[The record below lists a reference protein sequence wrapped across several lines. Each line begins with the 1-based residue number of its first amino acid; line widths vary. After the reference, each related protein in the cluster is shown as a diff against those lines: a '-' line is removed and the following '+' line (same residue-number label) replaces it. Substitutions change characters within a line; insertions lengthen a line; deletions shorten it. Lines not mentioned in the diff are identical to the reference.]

1 MTQISQIFFI
11 FSEKMNL
18 CKSVLSVGFFILI
31 GMNRKTLLGVVL
43 MSGLFAHPL
52 NAREHQSFDRGWLFT
67 LSDSTEMYQP
77 SYSDGH
83 WRRLNLP
90 HDWAIEGDF
99 SPSNPSG
106 ASGGALPGGIGWYRK
121 HFSLSPDE
129 KYDRFTITF
138 DGVYMNSTVYINGHK
153 LGTRPYGY
161 STFEYDLTPYIYKK
175 GDNVIAVKVDNS
187 DQPNSRWYSGCG
199 IYRHVWLTKTLKK
212 AYIPQWGQYV
222 ATTPQGDVKVKV
234 DFHANGSRMK
244 LFIRN
249 TIYDAAGKVVAR
261 SQGTQSQQLKVRKPH
276 LWSIGKGY
284 LYTVKSELV
293 VNGKVVD
300 TATTQ
305 TAFRDVRFDA
315 RKGFFLNGENMKING
330 VCEHH
335 DFGCLGAALNEDAL
349 HRKLTILRDMGVNA
363 IRSSHNPP
371 APELLNMCDSM
382 GIMVMDE
389 SFDMW
394 RRKKSNGD
402 YARFFDEW
410 HQRDL
415 SDLVKR
421 DRNHPCII
429 MWSIGNEVLEQWSDA
444 AADTLSLEQA
454 NLILN
459 AGHDA
464 STLAHSD
471 ELSVNSLLTRHLA
484 DIVKKYDP
492 WGARPVTAGCNE
504 PDPKNHLFKSGAIDV
519 IGFNYHHQWVKDVPR
534 NFPGK
539 PFIFSESV
547 SALQTRGYYR
557 MPSDSIYTA
566 PVEWWLPYTDP
577 SFKCSAYDN
586 MHASWSSTHE
596 ETWDVV
602 KHNDFVGGQFI
613 WTGFDYI
620 GEPTPYAYPARSS
633 YFGIIDLA
641 GLPKDSYYMYQSE
654 WTKKP
659 VLHLFPHWNWLPGQQ
674 IDMWCYYNQADEVEL
689 FINGKSQGIRKK
701 KVHGEGNGAAF
712 DRSTEYHVMWRVN
725 FEPGE
730 VKVVARKQGREISSQ
745 TIKTAGPPHHL
756 VLKKTYQNTLA
767 SAVQTPSGVPADL
780 QSPLSPTTFVEV
792 NVVDKDGNLCPNAE
806 NEIYFSSTAE
816 ILGTDNGNQTS
827 LERFTDPKRK
837 AFFGKCIIVLRGHGT
852 LRAESIDLQ
861 QATIKL

>member
-1 MTQISQIFFI
+1 MKKFLAIIMLMAGAQS
-11 FSEKMNL
+11 
-18 CKSVLSVGFFILI
+18 LS
-31 GMNRKTLLGVVL
+31 
-43 MSGLFAHPL
+43 
-52 NAREHQSFDRGWLFT
+52 ARESQLFDKGWLFT
-67 LSDSTEMYQP
+67 LADSAGMEQVNYV
-77 SYSDGH
+77 DIN
-83 WRRLNLP
+83 WRHLDLP

-99 SPSNPSG
+99 SPANPSG

-121 HFSLSPDE
+121 HFSVNPKE
-129 KYDRFTITF
+129 KNKRYVIAF
-138 DGVYMNSTVYINGHK
+138 DGVYMNATVYVNGHK

-161 STFEYDLTPYIYKK
+161 SSFEYDITPYINKV
-175 GDNVIAVKVDNS
+175 GDNVVAVRVNNS

-199 IYRHVWLTKTLKK
+199 IYRHVWLKK
-212 AYIPQWGQYV
+212 SAESYITQWGQYV
-222 ATTPQGDVKVKV
+222 STTPQGEVKIKV
-234 DFHANGSRMK
+234 DAHVAGGKKMTVRH
-244 LFIRN
+244 
-249 TIYDAAGKVVAR
+249 TILDAAGKVVAK
-261 SQGTQSQQLKVRKPH
+261 GVGGETQTLKVTHPH
-276 LWSIGKGY
+276 LWNIGDGY
-284 LYTVKSELV
+284 LYTVKSELLV
-293 VNGKVVD
+293 GGKVMD
-300 TATTQ
+300 TETTK
-305 TAFRDVRFDA
+305 TGFRDIKFDA
-315 RKGFFLNGENMKING
+315 QKGFFLNGKNMKING

-335 DFGCLGAALNEDAL
+335 DFGCLGAVVNEDAM

-382 GIMVMDE
+382 GLLVMDE

-394 RRKKSNGD
+394 RRKKSQND

-421 DRNHPCII
+421 DRNHPSVF
-429 MWSIGNEVLEQWSDA
+429 MWSIGNEVLEQWSNA

-464 STLAHSD
+464 STLAHGN
-471 ELSVNSLLTRHLA
+471 ELSVNSLLTQHLA
-484 DIVKKYDP
+484 EIVRQYDP
-492 WGARPVTAGCNE
+492 WGSTRPITAGCNE
-504 PDPKNHLFKSGAIDV
+504 PDPNNHLFKSGALDV
-519 IGFNYHHQWVKDVPR
+519 IGFNYHHQWVKDVPQ

-547 SALQTRGYYR
+547 SALQTRGYYM
-557 MPSDSIYTA
+557 MPSDSVYKA

-577 SFKCSAYDN
+577 SFMCSAYDN

-654 WTKKP
+654 WTQKP
-659 VLHLFPHWNWLPGQQ
+659 VLHLFPHWNWLPGQT

-701 KVHGEGNGAAF
+701 TVYGAQNEGDAYQK
-712 DRSTEYHVMWRVN
+712 STEYHVMWRVA
-725 FEPGE
+725 FQPGE
-730 VKVVARKQGREISSQ
+730 VKVVARKDGKEIASQ
-745 TIKTAGPPHHL
+745 TIKTAGAPHHL
-756 VLKKTYQNTLA
+756 VLKETYQGTLA
-767 SAVQTPSGVPADL
+767 HGTSE
-780 QSPLSPTTFVEV
+780 PTTFVEV
-792 NVVDKDGNLCPNAE
+792 NVVDKDGNLCPNAT
-806 NEIYFSSTAE
+806 NQVFFSVEKSPSATSAPV
-816 ILGTDNGNQTS
+816 ILGTDNGCQTS
-827 LERFTDPKRK
+827 LERFTDPHRK
-837 AFFGKCIIVLRGHGT
+837 AFFGKCVVVIKGKGT
-852 LRAESIDLQ
+852 LKAQAVDLTS
-861 QATIKL
+861 ASLDL

>member
-1 MTQISQIFFI
+1 MKKFLAII
-11 FSEKMNL
+11 ML
-18 CKSVLSVGFFILI
+18 MAGALSL
-31 GMNRKTLLGVVL
+31 
-43 MSGLFAHPL
+43 S
-52 NAREHQSFDRGWLFT
+52 ARESQLFDKGWLFT
-67 LSDSTEMYQP
+67 LADSAGMEQVNYV
-77 SYSDGH
+77 DIN
-83 WRRLNLP
+83 WRHLDLP

-99 SPSNPSG
+99 SPANPSG

-121 HFSLSPDE
+121 HFSVNPKE
-129 KYDRFTITF
+129 KNKRYVIAF
-138 DGVYMNSTVYINGHK
+138 DGVYMNATVYVNGHK

-161 STFEYDLTPYIYKK
+161 SSFEYDITPYINKV
-175 GDNVIAVKVDNS
+175 GDNVVAVRVNNS

-199 IYRHVWLTKTLKK
+199 IYRHVWLKK
-212 AYIPQWGQYV
+212 SAESYITQWGQYV
-222 ATTPQGDVKVKV
+222 STTPQGEVKIKV
-234 DFHANGSRMK
+234 DAHVAGGKKMTVRH
-244 LFIRN
+244 
-249 TIYDAAGKVVAR
+249 TILDAAGKVVAK
-261 SQGTQSQQLKVRKPH
+261 GVGGETQTLKVTHPH
-276 LWSIGKGY
+276 LWNIGDGY
-284 LYTVKSELV
+284 LYTVKSELLV
-293 VNGKVVD
+293 GGKVMD
-300 TATTQ
+300 TETTK
-305 TAFRDVRFDA
+305 TGFRDIKFDA
-315 RKGFFLNGENMKING
+315 QKGFFLNGKNMKING

-335 DFGCLGAALNEDAL
+335 DFGCLGAVVNEDAM

-382 GIMVMDE
+382 GLLVMDE

-394 RRKKSNGD
+394 RCKKSQND

-421 DRNHPCII
+421 DRNHPSVF
-429 MWSIGNEVLEQWSDA
+429 MWSIGNEVLEQWSNA

-464 STLAHSD
+464 STLAHGN
-471 ELSVNSLLTRHLA
+471 ELSVNSLLTQHLA
-484 DIVKKYDP
+484 EIVRQYDP
-492 WGARPVTAGCNE
+492 WGSTRPITAGCNE
-504 PDPKNHLFKSGAIDV
+504 PDPNNHLFKSGALDV
-519 IGFNYHHQWVKDVPR
+519 IGFNYHHQWVKDVPQ

-547 SALQTRGYYR
+547 SALQTRGYYM
-557 MPSDSIYTA
+557 MPSDSVYKA

-577 SFKCSAYDN
+577 SFMCSAYDN

-654 WTKKP
+654 WTQKP
-659 VLHLFPHWNWLPGQQ
+659 VLHLFPHWNWLPGQT

-701 KVHGEGNGAAF
+701 TVYGAQNEGDAYQK
-712 DRSTEYHVMWRVN
+712 STEYHVMWRVA
-725 FEPGE
+725 FQPGE
-730 VKVVARKQGREISSQ
+730 VKVVARKDGKEIASQ
-745 TIKTAGPPHHL
+745 TIKTAGAPHHL
-756 VLKKTYQNTLA
+756 VLKETYQGTLA
-767 SAVQTPSGVPADL
+767 HGTSE
-780 QSPLSPTTFVEV
+780 PTTFVEV
-792 NVVDKDGNLCPNAE
+792 NVVDKDGNLCPNAT
-806 NEIYFSSTAE
+806 NQVFFSVEKSPSAASAPV
-816 ILGTDNGNQTS
+816 ILGTDNGCQTS
-827 LERFTDPKRK
+827 LERFTDPHRK
-837 AFFGKCIIVLRGHGT
+837 AFFGKCVVVIKGKGT
-852 LRAESIDLQ
+852 LKAQAVDLTS
-861 QATIKL
+861 ASLDL

>member
-1 MTQISQIFFI
+1 MLSLL
-11 FSEKMNL
+11 L
-18 CKSVLSVGFFILI
+18 CGASVGSI
-31 GMNRKTLLGVVL
+31 
-43 MSGLFAHPL
+43 S
-52 NAREHQSFDRGWLFT
+52 ARERQNFDKGWLFT
-67 LSDSTEMYQP
+67 LADSAGMEKNTYA
-77 SYSDGH
+77 DKA
-83 WRRLNLP
+83 WRTLNLP

-121 HFSLSPDE
+121 HFTVNPKE
-129 KYDRFTITF
+129 KFERYTLTF

-161 STFEYDLTPYIYKK
+161 STFEYDLTPYINKK

-199 IYRHVWLTKTLKK
+199 IYRHVWLNKGQKQG

-222 ATTPQGDVKVKV
+222 ATTPQGDVKIKVDPFISSKGKVKV
-234 DFHANGSRMK
+234 NV
-244 LFIRN
+244 RN
-249 TIYDAAGKVVAR
+249 TITDATGKVVAK
-261 SQGTQSQQLKVRKPH
+261 SQGNYEQQLKVERPH
-276 LWSIGKGY
+276 LWGIGDGY
-284 LYTVKSELV
+284 LYTVKSELL

-300 TATTQ
+300 TETT
-305 TAFRDVRFDA
+305 TTGFRDVKFDVK
-315 RKGFFLNGENMKING
+315 KGFFLNGKNMKING

-335 DFGCLGAALNEDAL
+335 DFGCLGAALNEDAM

-382 GIMVMDE
+382 GILVMDE

-410 HQRDL
+410 HKRDL

-421 DRNHPCII
+421 DRNHPSII

-464 STLAHSD
+464 STLAHSND
-471 ELSVNSLLTRHLA
+471 LSVNSLLTQHLA
-484 DIVKKYDP
+484 EIVKEYDP
-492 WGARPVTAGCNE
+492 WGTRPITAGCNE
-504 PDPKNHLFKSGAIDV
+504 PDPNNHLFKSGSIDV
-519 IGFNYHHQWVKDVPR
+519 IGYNYHHQWVKDVPQ

-547 SALQTRGYYR
+547 SALQTRGYYM
-557 MPSDSIYTA
+557 MPSDSIYKA

-577 SFKCSAYDN
+577 SFMCSAYDN

-654 WTKKP
+654 WTQKD

-674 IDMWCYYNQADEVEL
+674 IDMWCYYNHADEVEL
-689 FINGKSQGIRKK
+689 FINGKSQGVRKK
-701 KVHGEGNGAAF
+701 KDYVPEAQKAEDGKSVNVGDAYAK
-712 DRSTEYHVMWRVN
+712 STEYHVMWRVN

-730 VKVVARKQGREISSQ
+730 VKVIARKDGKQVGEQ
-745 TIKTAGPPHHL
+745 VVKTAGAPDHI
-756 VLKKTYQNTLA
+756 VLKKTYQGCLA
-767 SAVQTPSGVPADL
+767 YGNGE
-780 QSPLSPTTFVEV
+780 PTTFVEV
-792 NVVDKDGNLCPNAE
+792 NVVDKDGNLCPNAD
-806 NEIYFSSTAE
+806 NQIFFSVEKEGGKKCNAGESTPA
-816 ILGTDNGNQTS
+816 ILGTDNGCQTS
-827 LERFTDPKRK
+827 LERFTDPHRK
-837 AFFGKCIIVLRGHGT
+837 AFFGKCVVVLKGKGT
-852 LRAESIDLQ
+852 LKAQAVDLK
-861 QATIKL
+861 QASLEL

>member
-1 MTQISQIFFI
+1 MKKFLAII
-11 FSEKMNL
+11 ML
-18 CKSVLSVGFFILI
+18 MAGALSL
-31 GMNRKTLLGVVL
+31 
-43 MSGLFAHPL
+43 S
-52 NAREHQSFDRGWLFT
+52 ARESQLFDKGWLFT
-67 LSDSTEMYQP
+67 LADSAGMEQVNYV
-77 SYSDGH
+77 DIN
-83 WRRLNLP
+83 WRHLDLP

-99 SPSNPSG
+99 SPANPSG

-121 HFSLSPDE
+121 HFSVNPKE
-129 KYDRFTITF
+129 KNKRYVIAF
-138 DGVYMNSTVYINGHK
+138 DGVYMNATVYVNGHK

-161 STFEYDLTPYIYKK
+161 SSFEYDITPYINKV
-175 GDNVIAVKVDNS
+175 GDNVVAVRVNNS

-199 IYRHVWLTKTLKK
+199 IYRHVWLKK
-212 AYIPQWGQYV
+212 SAESYITQWGQYV
-222 ATTPQGDVKVKV
+222 STTPQGEVKIKV
-234 DFHANGSRMK
+234 DAHVAGGKKMTVRH
-244 LFIRN
+244 
-249 TIYDAAGKVVAR
+249 TILDAAGKVVAK
-261 SQGTQSQQLKVRKPH
+261 GVGGETQTLKVTHPH
-276 LWSIGKGY
+276 LWNIGDGY
-284 LYTVKSELV
+284 LYTVKSELLV
-293 VNGKVVD
+293 GGKVMD
-300 TATTQ
+300 TETTK
-305 TAFRDVRFDA
+305 TGFRDIKFDA
-315 RKGFFLNGENMKING
+315 QKGFFLNGKNMKING

-335 DFGCLGAALNEDAL
+335 DFGCLGAVVNEDAM

-382 GIMVMDE
+382 GLLVMDE

-394 RRKKSNGD
+394 RRKKSQND

-421 DRNHPCII
+421 DRNHPSVF
-429 MWSIGNEVLEQWSDA
+429 MWSIGNEVLEQWSNA

-464 STLAHSD
+464 STLAHGN
-471 ELSVNSLLTRHLA
+471 ELSVNSLLTQHLA
-484 DIVKKYDP
+484 EIVRQYDP
-492 WGARPVTAGCNE
+492 WGSTRPITAGCNE
-504 PDPKNHLFKSGAIDV
+504 PDPNNHLFKSGALDV
-519 IGFNYHHQWVKDVPR
+519 IGFNYHHQWVKDVPQ

-547 SALQTRGYYR
+547 SALQTRGYYM
-557 MPSDSIYTA
+557 MPSDSVYKA

-577 SFKCSAYDN
+577 SFMCSAYDN

-654 WTKKP
+654 WTQKP
-659 VLHLFPHWNWLPGQQ
+659 VLHLFPHWNWLPGQT

-701 KVHGEGNGAAF
+701 TVYGAQNEDDAYQK
-712 DRSTEYHVMWRVN
+712 STEYHVMWRVA
-725 FEPGE
+725 FQPGE
-730 VKVVARKQGREISSQ
+730 VKVVARKDGKEIASQ
-745 TIKTAGPPHHL
+745 TIKTAGAPHHL
-756 VLKKTYQNTLA
+756 VLKETYQGTLA
-767 SAVQTPSGVPADL
+767 HGTSE
-780 QSPLSPTTFVEV
+780 PTTFVEV
-792 NVVDKDGNLCPNAE
+792 NVVDKDGNLCPNAT
-806 NEIYFSSTAE
+806 NQVFFSVEKSPSAASAPV
-816 ILGTDNGNQTS
+816 ILGTDNGCQTS
-827 LERFTDPKRK
+827 LERFTDPHRK
-837 AFFGKCIIVLRGHGT
+837 AFFGKCVVVIKGKGT
-852 LRAESIDLQ
+852 LKAQAVDLTS
-861 QATIKL
+861 ASLDL

>member
-1 MTQISQIFFI
+1 MKKFLAII
-11 FSEKMNL
+11 ML
-18 CKSVLSVGFFILI
+18 MAGALSL
-31 GMNRKTLLGVVL
+31 
-43 MSGLFAHPL
+43 S
-52 NAREHQSFDRGWLFT
+52 ARESQLFDKGWLFT
-67 LSDSTEMYQP
+67 LADSAGMEQVNYV
-77 SYSDGH
+77 DIN
-83 WRRLNLP
+83 WRHLDLP

-99 SPSNPSG
+99 SPANPSG

-121 HFSLSPDE
+121 HFSVNPKE
-129 KYDRFTITF
+129 KNKRYVIAF
-138 DGVYMNSTVYINGHK
+138 DGVYMNATVYVNGHK

-161 STFEYDLTPYIYKK
+161 SSFEYDITPYINKV
-175 GDNVIAVKVDNS
+175 GDNVVAVRVNNS

-199 IYRHVWLTKTLKK
+199 IYRHVWLKK
-212 AYIPQWGQYV
+212 SAESYITQWGQYV
-222 ATTPQGDVKVKV
+222 STTPQGEVKIKV
-234 DFHANGSRMK
+234 DAHVAGGKKMTVRHII
-244 LFIRN
+244 L
-249 TIYDAAGKVVAR
+249 DAAGKVVAK
-261 SQGTQSQQLKVRKPH
+261 GVGGETQTLKVTHPH
-276 LWSIGKGY
+276 LWNIGDGY
-284 LYTVKSELV
+284 LYTVKSELLV
-293 VNGKVVD
+293 GGKVMD
-300 TATTQ
+300 TETTK
-305 TAFRDVRFDA
+305 TGFRDIKFDA
-315 RKGFFLNGENMKING
+315 QKGFFLNGKNMKING

-335 DFGCLGAALNEDAL
+335 DFGCLGAVVNEDAM

-382 GIMVMDE
+382 GLLVMDE

-394 RRKKSNGD
+394 RRKKSQND

-421 DRNHPCII
+421 DRNHPSVF
-429 MWSIGNEVLEQWSDA
+429 MWSIGNEVLEQWSNA

-464 STLAHSD
+464 STLAHGN
-471 ELSVNSLLTRHLA
+471 ELSVNSLLTQHLA
-484 DIVKKYDP
+484 EIVRQYDP
-492 WGARPVTAGCNE
+492 WGPTRPITAGCNE
-504 PDPKNHLFKSGAIDV
+504 PDPNNHLFKSGALDV
-519 IGFNYHHQWVKDVPR
+519 IGFNYHHQWVKDVPQ

-547 SALQTRGYYR
+547 SALQTRGYYM
-557 MPSDSIYTA
+557 MPSDSVYKA

-577 SFKCSAYDN
+577 SFMCSAYDN

-654 WTKKP
+654 WTQKP
-659 VLHLFPHWNWLPGQQ
+659 VLHLFPHWNWLPGQT

-701 KVHGEGNGAAF
+701 TVYGAQNEGDAY
-712 DRSTEYHVMWRVN
+712 RKSTEYHVMWRVA
-725 FEPGE
+725 FQPGE
-730 VKVVARKQGREISSQ
+730 VKVVARKDGKEIASQ
-745 TIKTAGPPHHL
+745 TIKTAGAPHHL
-756 VLKKTYQNTLA
+756 VLKETYQGTLA
-767 SAVQTPSGVPADL
+767 HGTSE
-780 QSPLSPTTFVEV
+780 PTTFVEV
-792 NVVDKDGNLCPNAE
+792 NVVDKDGNLCPNAT
-806 NEIYFSSTAE
+806 NQVFFSVEKSPSAASAPV
-816 ILGTDNGNQTS
+816 ILGTDNGCQTS
-827 LERFTDPKRK
+827 LERFTDPHRK
-837 AFFGKCIIVLRGHGT
+837 AFFGKCVVVIKGKGT
-852 LRAESIDLQ
+852 LKAQAVDLTS
-861 QATIKL
+861 ASLDL

>member
-1 MTQISQIFFI
+1 MLMAGAQS
-11 FSEKMNL
+11 
-18 CKSVLSVGFFILI
+18 LS
-31 GMNRKTLLGVVL
+31 
-43 MSGLFAHPL
+43 
-52 NAREHQSFDRGWLFT
+52 ARESQLFDKGWLFT
-67 LSDSTEMYQP
+67 LADSAGMEQANYV
-77 SYSDGH
+77 DIN
-83 WRRLNLP
+83 WRHLDLP

-99 SPSNPSG
+99 SPANPSG

-121 HFSLSPDE
+121 HFSVNPKE
-129 KYDRFTITF
+129 NNKRYVIAF
-138 DGVYMNSTVYINGHK
+138 DGVYMNATVYVNGHK

-161 STFEYDLTPYIYKK
+161 SSFEYDITHYINKV
-175 GDNVIAVKVDNS
+175 GDNVVAVRVNNS

-199 IYRHVWLTKTLKK
+199 IYRHVWFKKTEQS
-212 AYIPQWGQYV
+212 YITQWGQYV
-222 ATTPQGDVKVKV
+222 STTPQGEVKIQV
-234 DFHANGSRMK
+234 DAHLQGNKRKIAV
-244 LFIRN
+244 RN
-249 TIYDAAGKVVAR
+249 TILDAAGKVVAKGVGGE
-261 SQGTQSQQLKVRKPH
+261 SQTLKVANPH
-276 LWSIGKGY
+276 LWNIGDGY
-284 LYTVKSELV
+284 LYTVKSELLRGGRV
-293 VNGKVVD
+293 LD
-300 TATTQ
+300 TEVTKTG
-305 TAFRDVRFDA
+305 FRDIKFDA
-315 RKGFFLNGENMKING
+315 QKGFFLNGKNMKING

-335 DFGCLGAALNEDAL
+335 DFGCLGAVVNEDAM
-349 HRKLTILRDMGVNA
+349 HRKLAILRDMGVNA

-382 GIMVMDE
+382 GLLVMDE

-394 RRKKSNGD
+394 RRKKSQND

-421 DRNHPCII
+421 DRNHPSVF

-464 STLAHSD
+464 STLAHGN
-471 ELSVNSLLTRHLA
+471 ELSINSLLTQHLA
-484 DIVKKYDP
+484 EVVRQYDP
-492 WGARPVTAGCNE
+492 WGTSRPITAGCNE
-504 PDPKNHLFKSGAIDV
+504 PDPNNHLFKSGALDV
-519 IGFNYHHQWVKDVPR
+519 IGFNYHHQWVKDVPK

-547 SALQTRGYYR
+547 SALQTRGYYM
-557 MPSDSIYTA
+557 MPSDSVYKA

-577 SFKCSAYDN
+577 SFMCSAYDN

-654 WTKKP
+654 WTQKP
-659 VLHLFPHWNWLPGQQ
+659 VLHLFPHWNWLPGQT
-674 IDMWCYYNQADEVEL
+674 IDMWCYYNQGDEVEL
-689 FINGKSQGIRKK
+689 FVNGKSQGIRKK
-701 KVHGEGNGAAF
+701 TVYGAQNEGDAYQK
-712 DRSTEYHVMWRVN
+712 STEYHVMWRVA

-730 VKVVARKQGREISSQ
+730 VKVVARKDGKEIASQ
-745 TIKTAGPPHHL
+745 TIKTAGAPHHL
-756 VLKKTYQNTLA
+756 VLKKTYQGTLA
-767 SAVQTPSGVPADL
+767 HGTSE
-780 QSPLSPTTFVEV
+780 PTTFVEV
-792 NVVDKDGNLCPNAE
+792 NVVDKDGNLCPNADHQVF
-806 NEIYFSSTAE
+806 FSVEKNASDASVPV
-816 ILGTDNGNQTS
+816 ILGTDNGCQTS
-827 LERFTDPKRK
+827 LERFTDPHRK
-837 AFFGKCIIVLRGHGT
+837 AFFGKCVVVIRGKGT
-852 LRAESIDLQ
+852 LKAQAVDLTSASLQ
-861 QATIKL
+861 L